1 MNNLL
6 LSSFQVVCSG
16 FTDRWVAFRNGT
28 TPATSRDAGQEGRF
42 SPGAFDS
49 LSAVELS
56 NAVGAALDLQ
66 LPSTLAFDYPS
77 LHALAAHVH
86 SLLVPPP
93 AGMASTNTADAL
105 VSAAPRNLFD
115 TTSDAFIQVGVHL
128 PAQRSMII
136 INTLLIIVCLQH
148 ILCCNTSDETTTS
161 RDVSESFQCVIRL
174 DYLDFP
180 PRMWLRLGPT

>member
-1 MNNLL
+1 M
-6 LSSFQVVCSG
+6 
-16 FTDRWVAFRNGT
+16 

-93 AGMASTNTADAL
+93 GGVASGSTADAL

-115 TTSDAFIQVGVHL
+115 ATSDAFIQVRFRL
-128 PAQRSMII
+128 LAQRSTTSMD
-136 INTLLIIVCLQH
+136 TLLISVCLQN
-148 ILCCNTSDETTTS
+148 ILCCMSANETTTS
-161 RDVSESFQCVIRL
+161 RDVS
-174 DYLDFP
+174 
-180 PRMWLRLGPT
+180 